1 MLSPFQAGH
10 VCWCPDAQYF
20 WTLLTWK
27 SEPATLIKT
36 ISIFC
41 GRSGAIR
48 NSCDICSKTVAG
60 VFPPISCSGRTKSDS
75 THTFETPKVNGEFW
89 NWKLWPHSAI
99 DFRYGFHHL
108 AFAFGTRLGFA
119 LGPGFAWSGADSS
132 APVPFACAL
141 GLADLLT
148 PGCWEAFFI
157 SARIILGGAERV
169 YKIPQTFSDMR
180 NEIWFKMFRQKSW
193 PINCK
198 MQARHLMR
206 DSIVMR
212 SAHLTL
218 PNTVPI
224 LYHKSWGDYQCMMIW
239 SGQWLWSNPSHGF
252 LTAAFPSSIFFRN
265 LGWAGTIGKS
275 LWFLVCSVHFL
286 GSSKRSGNF
295 LFVKLG

>member
-1 MLSPFQAGH
+1 MSLTCYPPFRPGMYAGALTPNTFEPFWHENLSLPLWSKPYRFFVGDQE
-10 VCWCPDAQYF
+10 P
-20 WTLLTWK
+20 
-27 SEPATLIKT
+27 SEIVVT
-36 ISIFC
+36 F
-41 GRSGAIR
+41 
-48 NSCDICSKTVAG
+48 CSKTVAG

-75 THTFETPKVNGEFW
+75 THTFETPKVKGEFW

-108 AFAFGTRLGFA
+108 AFAFGVRLGFA

-132 APVPFACAL
+132 APVPFASAL

-148 PGCWEAFFI
+148 LGCWEAFFI

-224 LYHKSWGDYQCMMIW
+224 LYHKSWGDYQWMMIW

-275 LWFLVCSVHFL
+275 LWFLVCSVHFF
-286 GSSKRSGNF
+286 GF
-295 LFVKLG
+295 